1 MKLADNGFVK
11 LHIAVKNGRVKVYV
25 DDVMNPILDLTVEEG
40 FITADG
46 FDVGLRSRVTS
57 TFSRF
62 VVTNA
67 QLPIGTYSL
76 TKTLAACETIGTNF
90 TTDSYTKFVAAKTA
104 AQQVLA
110 KTDKTQ
116 AEVNAATA
124 ALKKALDGLVEL
136 VDTTELESLVTLTT
150 SLVKQLYTA
159 GSFADVEKALADIE
173 KADFATISR
182 VDYESLYNALT
193 KALLGL
199 KIDEQAQKD
208 FVADSQT
215 HQTATAKEQ
224 LTNTLILAKSIK
236 STDYTAESFGAL
248 SKAIETAE
256 KVLDNEQATK
266 AQYEEQVAI
275 LSTAANQLVA
285 KSVELQP
292 QPENKGC
299 GSVIGN
305 VGFLSLIAF
314 VGIAAISLGRKKRD

>member
-1 MKLADNGFVK
+1 M
-11 LHIAVKNGRVKVYV
+11 
-25 DDVMNPILDLTVEEG
+25 
-40 FITADG
+40 
-46 FDVGLRSRVTS
+46 
-57 TFSRF
+57 
-62 VVTNA
+62 
-67 QLPIGTYSL
+67 
-76 TKTLAACETIGTNF
+76 
-90 TTDSYTKFVAAKTA
+90 
-104 AQQVLA
+104 
-110 KTDKTQ
+110 
-116 AEVNAATA
+116 
-124 ALKKALDGLVEL
+124 
-136 VDTTELESLVTLTT
+136 
-150 SLVKQLYTA
+150 
-159 GSFADVEKALADIE
+159 
-173 KADFATISR
+173 
-182 VDYESLYNALT
+182 
-193 KALLGL
+193 
-199 KIDEQAQKD
+199 
-208 FVADSQT
+208 ADSQT

-292 QPENKGC
+292 QPQPQPENKGC